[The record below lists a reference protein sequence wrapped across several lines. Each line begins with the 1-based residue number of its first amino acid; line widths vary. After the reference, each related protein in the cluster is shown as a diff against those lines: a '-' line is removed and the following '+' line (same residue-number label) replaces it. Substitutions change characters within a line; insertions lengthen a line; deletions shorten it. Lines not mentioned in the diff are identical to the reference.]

1 MATLKMEDYCV
12 LFVFVTC
19 IGIPLRIW
27 LYYYTYAG
35 QDICKG
41 SHRLVRIGVGARW
54 AVIAHRLTLSEL
66 VKEE

>member
-1 MATLKMEDYCV
+1 MRI
-12 LFVFVTC
+12 VFVIY

-41 SHRLVRIGVGARW
+41 SHRLVGNGVGARR
-54 AVIAHRLTLSEL
+54 VVQPID
-66 VKEE
+66 